1 MRVRELTVSLGGVP
15 VLVDVS
21 FDIVDGLNL
30 VLGPNGSGKTTL
42 LRTIAGIYRPQR
54 GSVEVDGDVGYMPAE
69 FSDAYMTV
77 MDVLL
82 AGGGR
87 PPSRYLAWLAA
98 VGLGGYERR
107 IFSELST
114 GQKRLVLLAKA
125 LAEGRLVLL
134 DEPTANLDPARKA
147 VIMRVLQRLK
157 KLKTFIV
164 ASHDL
169 DLVNI
174 ADSVVLLRGGR
185 AVQLRPE
192 EVDGEVL
199 SETYGLP
206 IEVVQS
212 GGHKLFLPRYDF

>member
-1 MRVRELTVSLGGVP
+1 M
-15 VLVDVS
+15 LVDVS

-69 FSDAYMTV
+69 FSDACMTV

-206 IEVVQS
+206 IEVVRS